1 MPRPL
6 LCSLLGLVI
15 AAAAGCGSEPPAGAA
30 PAEPTTPAPGNPTAF
45 APAACG
51 TLTGLV
57 TWVGPVPDV
66 APAAHIIPRT
76 NGTGYDTRL
85 IVPANAPRIDR
96 FTRGLAG
103 AVVFL
108 REVETAR
115 ARPWDLP
122 PVSVEFRDSQI
133 AVIQSDRTGRTGF
146 VRRGNDK
153 KNEVTMQSTEPVFH
167 VLRGRGAAFFALP
180 FPEPDMPLARTFDA
194 CGRVELSSAAGFY
207 WQSAEL
213 FVCDHPYYALTD
225 ADGRFHFTQVPAG
238 QYDLVAWHPNWV
250 VARTERNP
258 ESGLPSRLHYAP
270 PLGSSRPVGVSAGR
284 TTLANLTLPK

>member
-15 AAAAGCGSEPPAGAA
+15 AAAAGCGSEPPAGAK
-30 PAEPTTPAPGNPTAF
+30 PAEPTAPVNATAF

-51 TLTGLV
+51 TITGLV

-66 APAAHIIPRT
+66 PPVGHITPRAD
-76 NGTGYDTRL
+76 GAGYDTRL

-96 FTRGLAG
+96 PTRGLAG

-108 REVETAR
+108 REVEPDR

-122 PVSVEFRDSQI
+122 PVSVEFRDAQI
-133 AVIQSDRTGRTGF
+133 AVIQGDRTGRTGF
-146 VRRGNDK
+146 VRRGGS
-153 KNEVTMQSTEPVFH
+153 VSMQSAEPVFH

-213 FVCDHPYYALTD
+213 FVCDHPYYALSD

-270 PLGSSRPVGVSAGR
+270 PLESSRPVGVSAGR
-284 TTLANLTLPK
+284 TTLANLTLPQ

>member
-1 MPRPL
+1 MLRSL
-6 LCSLLGLVI
+6 LCSLFSLMI
-15 AAAAGCGSEPPAGAA
+15 AAAAGCGSEPPAGAK
-30 PAEPTTPAPGNPTAF
+30 PAEPAAPVNATAF
-45 APAACG
+45 VPAACG
-51 TLTGLV
+51 TITGLV

-66 APAAHIIPRT
+66 TPVAHIIPRT
-76 NGTGYDTRL
+76 NGDGYDTRL

-115 ARPWDLP
+115 ARPWDLGK
-122 PVSVEFRDSQI
+122 VEVELRDSQI
-133 AVIQSDRTGRTGF
+133 AVRQDGRTGRTGF
-146 VRRGNDK
+146 VLRGNDK
-153 KNEVTMQSTEPVFH
+153 KNEVTMQSAEPVFH

-194 CGRVELSSAAGFY
+194 CGRVALSSAAGFY

-238 QYDLVAWHPNWV
+238 PYDLVAWHPNWV

-270 PLGSSRPVGVSAGR
+270 PLESSRPVGVSAGR
-284 TTLANLTLPK
+284 TTLANLTLPQ

>member
-15 AAAAGCGSEPPAGAA
+15 AAAAGCGSEPPAGAK
-30 PAEPTTPAPGNPTAF
+30 PAEPAAPVNPTAF

-66 APAAHIIPRT
+66 TPVAHISPRAD
-76 NGTGYDTRL
+76 GAGYDTRL

-133 AVIQSDRTGRTGF
+133 AVIQGDRTGRTGF
-146 VRRGNDK
+146 VRRGGS
-153 KNEVTMQSTEPVFH
+153 VSMQSAEPVFH

-194 CGRVELSSAAGFY
+194 CGRVALSSAAGFY

-250 VARTERNP
+250 TTASERSP
-258 ESGLPSRLHYAP
+258 ETGLVTRHVYAP
-270 PLGSSRPVGVSAGR
+270 PLEGSRPVVVVAGDVR
-284 TTLANLTLPK
+284 LATLTLPK

>member
-6 LCSLLGLVI
+6 LHSLLCLAI
-15 AAAAGCGSEPPAGAA
+15 AAAAGCGAEPPAGAK
-30 PAEPTTPAPGNPTAF
+30 PVEPTAPVNATAF

-66 APAAHIIPRT
+66 TPVAHIIPRT
-76 NGTGYDTRL
+76 NGAGYDTRL

-133 AVIQSDRTGRTGF
+133 AVIQGDRTGRTGF
-146 VRRGNDK
+146 VRRGGS
-153 KNEVTMQSTEPVFH
+153 VSMQSAEPVFH

-194 CGRVELSSAAGFY
+194 CGRVALSSAAGFY

-270 PLGSSRPVGVSAGR
+270 PLESSRPVGVSAGR
-284 TTLANLTLPK
+284 TTLANLTLPQ

>member
-6 LCSLLGLVI
+6 LCSLLGLAI
-15 AAAAGCGSEPPAGAA
+15 AAAAGCGSEPPAGAK
-30 PAEPTTPAPGNPTAF
+30 PAEPTAPVNATAF
-45 APAACG
+45 VPAMCG

-57 TWVGPVPDV
+57 TWVGSVPEVTPV
-66 APAAHIIPRT
+66 AHITPRAD
-76 NGTGYDTRL
+76 GAGYDTRL
-85 IVPANAPRIDR
+85 IVPANAPRIDGP
-96 FTRGLAG
+96 TRGLSG

-115 ARPWDLP
+115 AKPWDLGK
-122 PVSVEFRDSQI
+122 VKVEFRDSQI
-133 AVIQSDRTGRTGF
+133 MVRQDGRTGRTGF
-146 VRRGNDK
+146 VLRGNDK

-180 FPEPDMPLARTFDA
+180 FPEPDMPLARTFDT
-194 CGRVELSSAAGFY
+194 CGRVALSSAAGFY

-213 FVCDHPYYALTD
+213 FVCDHPYYALSD

-270 PLGSSRPVGVSAGR
+270 PLESSRPVGVSAGR
-284 TTLANLTLPK
+284 TTLANLTLPQ

>member
-15 AAAAGCGSEPPAGAA
+15 AAAAGCGSEPPAGAK
-30 PAEPTTPAPGNPTAF
+30 PVEPTAPVNATAF

-66 APAAHIIPRT
+66 MPVAHISPRAD
-76 NGTGYDTRL
+76 GAGYDTRL

-133 AVIQSDRTGRTGF
+133 AVIQGDRTGRTGF
-146 VRRGNDK
+146 VRRGGS
-153 KNEVTMQSTEPVFH
+153 VSMQSAEPVFH

-194 CGRVELSSAAGFY
+194 CGRVALSSAAGFY

-270 PLGSSRPVGVSAGR
+270 PLESSRPVGVSAGR
-284 TTLANLTLPK
+284 TTLANLTLPQ

>member
-6 LCSLLGLVI
+6 LCSLFSLMTVAG
-15 AAAAGCGSEPPAGAA
+15 AGCGSEPPAAA
-30 PAEPTTPAPGNPTAF
+30 KPAEAPTNVNATAF
-45 APAACG
+45 VPAACG
-51 TLTGLV
+51 TITGLV

-66 APAAHIIPRT
+66 TPVAHIIPRT
-76 NGTGYDTRL
+76 NGDGYDTRL

-133 AVIQSDRTGRTGF
+133 AVIHGDRTGRTGF
-146 VRRGNDK
+146 VRRGGS
-153 KNEVTMQSTEPVFH
+153 VTMQSTEPVFH

-194 CGRVELSSAAGFY
+194 CGRVALSSAAGFY

-270 PLGSSRPVGVSAGR
+270 PLESSRPVGVSAGQ
-284 TTLANLTLPK
+284 TTLANLTLPQ